1 MKKTWIMIAMLAAFS
16 CACDDDSKDDSC
28 VNGTRIC
35 NGSGV
40 RAECVDGEYVDIPCS
55 AGSVCD
61 NGACKQ
67 VGDNCSNAML
77 AIPGADGRSIS
88 YCVNGRQVTESCPDG
103 FTVMNGSHGAYC
115 QAPANPAVVDNSA
128 CNSNGAQ
135 RCSASGVHQVCNGTK
150 WVDQPCTTNADEAS
164 AWKCE
169 SGECVHYTVCYEG
182 LLSCDGT
189 TVLKCAK
196 GAKEN
201 LWKKDVDCAAD
212 GKVCKAGKCVA
223 ASSSSSERY
232 QDCDAFGCQV
242 EGGKACS
249 AICQEEEGTSKC
261 YVDTEAM
268 EFGCGDM
275 PSGDNPSGSG
285 YEDCSDEDCKMSD
298 GSKVK
303 CGEACVSMA
312 GAGNKAWCDAQGNV
326 QCSPTEPGGS
336 SSGGSGDDTLYDCTD
351 ESRENQ
357 KLGEYC
363 AAKYGSDTNKALC
376 AECTDEFLCAT
387 AAQLAQANGKSAASV
402 GVTDMCGS
410 SSGGNSDYVD
420 CDEYGCVM
428 DDAGTKCSDYCK
440 SQGESGCYVDPAAKK
455 FGCGEMPSGGS
466 SSGGDSCDEKTYKE
480 SCNGNIGLYCYE
492 GEETEFKCDSSAPC
506 AVSAASGIA
515 DCAQTCKA
523 GDADSVYC
531 YSYGGSVFA
540 IPMHCEKTTTG
551 SYGYFLDS
559 EKYTP
564 CTNGCTDG
572 VGCK

>member
-169 SGECVHYTVCYEG
+169 AGECVHYTVCYEG
-182 LLSCDGT
+182 QLSCDGT

-223 ASSSSSERY
+223 ASSSSNERY

-249 AICQEEEGTSKC
+249 AVCQEEEGTSKC

-303 CGEACVSMA
+303 CGDACVDMA

-336 SSGGSGDDTLYDCTD
+336 SSGG
-351 ESRENQ
+351 
-357 KLGEYC
+357 
-363 AAKYGSDTNKALC
+363 
-376 AECTDEFLCAT
+376 
-387 AAQLAQANGKSAASV
+387 
-402 GVTDMCGS
+402 
-410 SSGGNSDYVD
+410 NSDYVD

-428 DDAGTKCSDYCK
+428 DEAGTKCSDYCK

-480 SCNGNIGLYCYE
+480 SCNGNTGLYCYE